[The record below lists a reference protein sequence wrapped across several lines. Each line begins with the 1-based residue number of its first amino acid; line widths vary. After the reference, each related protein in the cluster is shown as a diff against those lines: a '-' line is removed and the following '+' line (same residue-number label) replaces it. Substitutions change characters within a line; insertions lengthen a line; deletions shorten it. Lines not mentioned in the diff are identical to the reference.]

1 MKFTIKNLCGYTANK
16 TPMRAAKT
24 EQSINNKRVRFTF
37 VGESTESVGNFAE
50 WIVSTIFDGSKP
62 TENLIEYG
70 YQYVYTRWGREKQWL
85 KYDTPKKEYIFCGG
99 DGKQSKSLQLN
110 KSQYDF
116 AVWVTENFNT
126 LDEALKADADYT
138 EKLRLTEEEKERQ
151 AAEQEAEEQ
160 RIKAE
165 KEQYKNHALSEAEK
179 LLNTKISDLYKEIF
193 TKCYGSD
200 FQLRNYNGLMLYIC
214 AKEIENPLAKDML
227 IHWLYNDNKG
237 SIKFFE
243 IVSGCKLPKTY
254 KSRVA
259 YIERLTQDQISLIEC

>member
-1 MKFTIKNLCGYTANK
+1 MKFEIKNLCGYTADK
-16 TPMRAAKT
+16 TPMRAAKI

-37 VGESTESVGNFAE
+37 MGESIDSVGSFAE
-50 WIVSTIFDGSKP
+50 WIANTIFEGYKP

-70 YQYVYTRWGREKQWL
+70 YQYVYTHWGREKQWC
-85 KYDTPKKEYIFCGG
+85 KYDTPKKEYVFKNAEGME
-99 DGKQSKSLQLN
+99 KSLHLN
-110 KSQYDF
+110 KTQYNF
-116 AVWVTENFNT
+116 AIWLTENFST
-126 LDEALKADADYT
+126 LEAAIKADADYT
-138 EKLRLTEEEKERQ
+138 EKLRLAEEEKERQ
-151 AAEQEAEEQ
+151 AVEQEAEEQ

-165 KEQYKNHALSEAEK
+165 KKQYKNHALYEAEK

>member
-1 MKFTIKNLCGYTANK
+1 MKFTIKNLCGYTADK
-16 TPMRAAKT
+16 TPMRAAKI

-37 VGESTESVGNFAE
+37 IGESTDSVGSFSE
-50 WIVSTIFDGSKP
+50 WIVNTIFEGYKP

-85 KYDTPKKEYIFCGG
+85 KYDTPKKEYIFCGI

-126 LDEALKADADYT
+126 LDDALKADADYT
-138 EKLRLTEEEKERQ
+138 EKLRIAKEETERQEQERIESEQRAEEEKRLY
-151 AAEQEAEEQ
+151 
-160 RIKAE
+160 K
-165 KEQYKNHALSEAEK
+165 QYAMSEAEK
-179 LLNTKISDLYKEIF
+179 LIDTTICELYKETMKKI
-193 TKCYGSD
+193 YGED
-200 FQLRNYNGLMLYIC
+200 YRIYLNGLMLYVC
-214 AKEIENPLAKDML
+214 AAEIENPLAKDML

-243 IVSGCKLPKTY
+243 LVSGCKLPKTY
-254 KSRVA
+254 KARVA
-259 YIERLTQDQISLIEC
+259 YIEQLTQDQISLVEC

>member
-1 MKFTIKNLCGYTANK
+1 MKFEIKNLCGYTANK
-16 TPMRAAKT
+16 TPMRAGKI
-24 EQSINNKRVRFTF
+24 EQSINNKRVRFTPI
-37 VGESTESVGNFAE
+37 GESTETVGSFAE
-50 WIVSTIFDGSKP
+50 WIVNTIFEGFKP

-70 YQYVYTRWGREKQWL
+70 YQYVYTHWGREKQWL
-85 KYDTPKKEYIFCGG
+85 KYDKPKKEYIFCDI

-116 AVWVTENFNT
+116 AVWVTKNFST
-126 LDEALKADADYT
+126 LDDALKADADYT
-138 EKLRLTEEEKERQ
+138 EKLRKAEEEAEKQELERIEAEQRTEEEKRQ
-151 AAEQEAEEQ
+151 Y
-160 RIKAE
+160 
-165 KEQYKNHALSEAEK
+165 EQYAISEAEK
-179 LLNTKISDLYKEIF
+179 LIDTKVCELYKQTMKKI
-193 TKCYGSD
+193 YGED
-200 FQLRNYNGLMLYIC
+200 YRVYLNGLMLYVC

>member
-16 TPMRAAKT
+16 TPMRAGKI
-24 EQSINNKRVRFTF
+24 EQSINNKRVRFTPI
-37 VGESTESVGNFAE
+37 GESTETVGSFAE
-50 WIVSTIFDGSKP
+50 WIVNTIFEGNKP

-85 KYDTPKKEYIFCGG
+85 KYDTPKKEYIFCGI

-116 AVWVTENFNT
+116 AVWIMENFST
-126 LDEALKADADYT
+126 LDEALKADAEYT
-138 EKLRLTEEEKERQ
+138 EKLLKEKEEAERQ
-151 AAEQEAEEQ
+151 EQKRIAEEQ

-165 KEQYKNHALSEAEK
+165 REQYHEYAMSEAEK
-179 LLNTKISDLYKEIF
+179 LIDTKVCELYKQTMKKI
-193 TKCYGSD
+193 YGED
-200 FQLRNYNGLMLYIC
+200 YRVYLNGLMLYVC
-214 AKEIENPLAKDML
+214 AAEIENPLAKDML

-243 IVSGCKLPKTY
+243 MVSGCKLPKTY
-254 KSRVA
+254 KARVEF
-259 YIERLTQDQISLIEC
+259 INQLTADEIHLMAI